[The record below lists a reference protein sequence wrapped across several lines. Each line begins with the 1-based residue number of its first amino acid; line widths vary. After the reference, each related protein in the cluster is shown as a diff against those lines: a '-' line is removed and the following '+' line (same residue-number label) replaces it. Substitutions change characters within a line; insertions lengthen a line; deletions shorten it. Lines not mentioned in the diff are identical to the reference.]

1 MLIFAQTDNMRKHGL
16 QSPDKPDNRTCPVS
30 AFYKAFIEPERLGD
44 SLFEIASELAA
55 TRPELFGFS
64 RAPQVWEYNVAASS
78 MFDGGHL
85 R

>member
-1 MLIFAQTDNMRKHGL
+1 MGLEKSTYRKLGEKYL
-16 QSPDKPDNRTCPVS
+16 VSSQEITCPVS
-30 AFYKAFIEPERLGD
+30 VFYNAFVEPERLGGC
-44 SLFEIASELAA
+44 LFEIASELAA